1 MKIELI
7 QTKHIAKCIAENS
20 DPPPTNK
27 TSLAFFQPSTSSS
40 PTKKKLPTLA
50 YSLYSE
56 NKLRS
61 ILRDLG
67 ISSKGNKKML
77 ERRHTEWMTLW
88 NANADS
94 KSPVSKSVLLSRLL
108 QWESSMEKL
117 KDQENRKQDL
127 KNLDSDEWLKNHSD
141 SFNSLLEQAKK
152 SRKGATSNDEEVN
165 EIRSDANEVP
175 NDASEGIST

>member
-1 MKIELI
+1 MGDCRQRGIGKCPVCNKYMKIELI
-7 QTKHIAKCIAENS
+7 QTKHLLNALQKIAIRRPRTKQVWH
-20 DPPPTNK
+20 
-27 TSLAFFQPSTSSS
+27 FFNRAHHHRQP
-40 PTKKKLPTLA
+40 KKSYLHLA

-141 SFNSLLEQAKK
+141 SFNSLLEQAKEVEE
-152 SRKGATSNDEEVN
+152 GATSND
-165 EIRSDANEVP
+165 RGS
-175 NDASEGIST
+175 